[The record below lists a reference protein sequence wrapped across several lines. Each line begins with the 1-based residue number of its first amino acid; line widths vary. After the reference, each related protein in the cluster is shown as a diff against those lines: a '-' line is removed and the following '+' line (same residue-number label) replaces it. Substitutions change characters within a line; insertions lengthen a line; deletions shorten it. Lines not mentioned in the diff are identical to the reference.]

1 MAVYRPNREELARE
15 QRLLNDERWQGERDW
30 LRGFLTRMARA
41 STGDELFAAH
51 VALVARIRA
60 RQDYIVEL
68 RERRTELSR
77 RRSELARARPKPI
90 GELRELQAELAEV
103 DWEADLQ
110 RALYWLLLD
119 LGDALAWRSLGF
131 NRAAITV
138 LGLGNR
144 VAWLSDGKGWDAE
157 TAALDQLANEGI
169 YALLNDAT
177 TCLRLGD
184 LTCFFEDRVEIRE
197 VKAGRMVPDDDPQQV
212 RLHDA
217 ITLINESQGIVDGA
231 RSAIVRCGEPF
242 ETHLDQLPQILNR
255 ARTKGSYVARVSRS
269 QLVLARDFASGVAQP
284 FDERDA
290 RAAAGWPATDIVVDW
305 GTSLRRM
312 RDRHHKFPY
321 LAPLALLPLDVEDAT
336 DLLLGQL
343 DYATWV
349 NVSSVARLLQGRGLL
364 AEPFGPPESERWFL
378 LAGRRRGSTLATVH
392 IAAHLREQLAIE
404 LMTPPYVAKLA
415 DTLLSALDET
425 PELADEQTMVSP
437 GDERAVWQ
445 APSES

>member
-1 MAVYRPNREELARE
+1 VRE

-30 LRGFLTRMARA
+30 LHEFLKQMARA

-51 VALVARIRA
+51 VSLVARIRA

-68 RERRTELSR
+68 RERLTELSR
-77 RRSELARARPKPI
+77 RRSELACARPKPI
-90 GELRELQAELAEV
+90 NELRAAQSELAEV
-103 DWEADLQ
+103 EWEADLQ

-131 NRAAITV
+131 NRAAVTV

-157 TAALDQLANEGI
+157 KAALGQLADQGI
-169 YALLNDAT
+169 HALLNDAT

-197 VKAGRMVPDDDPQQV
+197 VKSGRMVPDDDPQQV

-217 ITLINESQGIVDGA
+217 ITLINERHGIVDGA
-231 RSAIVRCGEPF
+231 RRAIVRCVEPF
-242 ETHLDQLPQILNR
+242 ETHLDQLPQILK
-255 ARTKGSYVARVSRS
+255 RTRSKGSHVARVSHS
-269 QLVLARDFASGVAQP
+269 QLVLARDFARSAPQP
-284 FDERDA
+284 FDEHDA
-290 RAAAGWPATDIVVDW
+290 RAAAGWPASDIVVDW

-321 LAPLALLPLDVEDAT
+321 LAPLALLPLDAEDAT

-349 NVSSVARLLQGRGLL
+349 NISSIARLLRGRGLV

-378 LAGRRRGSTLATVH
+378 LAGRQRGSTLSTVH

-415 DTLLSALDET
+415 DTLLSALEET
-425 PELADEQTMVSP
+425 PELADEQTMVAP

-445 APSES
+445 PPSGS

>member
-1 MAVYRPNREELARE
+1 M
-15 QRLLNDERWQGERDW
+15 
-30 LRGFLTRMARA
+30 
-41 STGDELFAAH
+41 
-51 VALVARIRA
+51 
-60 RQDYIVEL
+60 
-68 RERRTELSR
+68 
-77 RRSELARARPKPI
+77 
-90 GELRELQAELAEV
+90 
-103 DWEADLQ
+103 
-110 RALYWLLLD
+110 LD

-157 TAALDQLANEGI
+157 SAALDQLAGEGI

-197 VKAGRMVPDDDPQQV
+197 VKAGRIVADDDPQQV

-217 ITLINESQGIVDGA
+217 ITLINERHGNVDGK
-231 RSAIVRCGEPF
+231 RSAIVRCVEPL
-242 ETHLDQLPQILNR
+242 ETHLDQLPQILK
-255 ARTKGSYVARVSRS
+255 RTRSKGSHVARVSRS
-269 QLVLARDFASGVAQP
+269 QLVLARDFARSAPQP

-290 RAAAGWPATDIVVDW
+290 RAAAGWPASDIVVDW

-378 LAGRRRGSTLATVH
+378 LAGRQRGSTLSTVH

-415 DTLLSALDET
+415 DTLLSALEET

-445 APSES
+445 ASSGS